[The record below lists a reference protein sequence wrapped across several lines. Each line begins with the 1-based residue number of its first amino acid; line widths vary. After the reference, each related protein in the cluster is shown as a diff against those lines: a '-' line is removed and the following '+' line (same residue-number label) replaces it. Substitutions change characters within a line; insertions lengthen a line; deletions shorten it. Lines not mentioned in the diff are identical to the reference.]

1 MPRPFCRRRVAGRP
15 AVSIFKP
22 IRIPVDQL
30 EEVVMTLD
38 EFEAI
43 RLADLEGL
51 YQEQAAE
58 AMRVSR
64 PTFSRIVES
73 AHRKIADALVHGKA
87 LRMEGGPVHFDARR
101 CCRLHDGDDRGGHGG
116 PRPERSRGGSSA
128 TRTLAVSTAS
138 SNTTPPARAR
148 RGRGGTRAKENPR

>member
-1 MPRPFCRRRVAGRP
+1 MPRPFCPRRVAGRP

-51 YQEQAAE
+51 YQEEAAA
-58 AMRVSR
+58 AMSVSR
-64 PTFSRIVES
+64 PTFSRIIES

-87 LRMEGGPVHFDARR
+87 LRMEGGPVHLDARR
-101 CCRLHDGDDRGGHGG
+101 CCRLHDGDEPGRGDG
-116 PRPERSRGGSSA
+116 PCP
-128 TRTLAVSTAS
+128 
-138 SNTTPPARAR
+138 R
-148 RGRGGTRAKENPR
+148 RGRFGSPAAGKPR

>member
-1 MPRPFCRRRVAGRP
+1 MSRPFSSRRVAGRP

-22 IRIPVDQL
+22 IRIPVDEL

-51 YQEQAAE
+51 YQEEAAA
-58 AMRVSR
+58 AMSVSR
-64 PTFSRIVES
+64 PTFSRIIES

-87 LRMEGGPVHFDARR
+87 LRMEGGPVHLDARR
-101 CCRLHDGDDRGGHGG
+101 CCRLHDGD
-116 PRPERSRGGSSA
+116 
-128 TRTLAVSTAS
+128 
-138 SNTTPPARAR
+138 R
-148 RGRGGTRAKENPR
+148 RGRGACPRPKRCRRGSAGAGRSR

>member
-1 MPRPFCRRRVAGRP
+1 VPRPCCPRRVAGRP

-43 RLADLEGL
+43 RLADLEGH
-51 YQEQAAE
+51 YQEKAAE
-58 AMRVSR
+58 TMHVSR

-87 LRMEGGPVHFDARR
+87 LRIEGGPVHLDARR
-101 CCRLHDGDDRGGHGG
+101 CCRLHDGDEHGRRSG
-116 PRPERSRGGSSA
+116 PCP
-128 TRTLAVSTAS
+128 
-138 SNTTPPARAR
+138 R
-148 RGRGGTRAKENPR
+148 RGRSGSSGAGKPR